1 MKHSVPHSLGKERA
15 QKVTRAAFDAY
26 TAKYTDYGARANW
39 VRDDRAEISF
49 AVKGM
54 SLKGHVDVTDRDIEY
69 DIEVP
74 FFLKPFQ
81 KMAMGRIEEEIAKW
95 IDKAKRGEVV

>member
-15 QKVTRAAFDAY
+15 QKVTRAAFEAY
-26 TAKYTDYGARANW
+26 AAKYTDYAARANW
-39 VRDDRAEISF
+39 VQDDRAEISF

-54 SLKGHVDVTDRDIEY
+54 SLKGEVEVTERAIVY

-81 KMAMGRIEEEIAKW
+81 KMAMSRIEEEIGKW
-95 IDKAKRGEVV
+95 IDKAKRGEVT

>member
-15 QKVTRAAFDAY
+15 QKVTRTAFEAY
-26 TAKYTDYGARANW
+26 TAKYTDYGATARW
-39 VRDDRAEISF
+39 LSDDRAEISF

-54 SLKGHVDVTDRDIEY
+54 NLKGLVAVAERTVEVEM
-69 DIEVP
+69 EVP

-81 KMAMGRIEEEIAKW
+81 KMAMGRIEEEIGKW
-95 IDKAKRGEVV
+95 IGKAERGEV

>member
-1 MKHSVPHSLGKERA
+1 MKHTVSHSLGKEKA

-26 TAKYTDYGARANW
+26 VAKFTEYGAKAHW
-39 VRDDRAEISF
+39 TGDDRAEISF

-54 SLKGHVDVTDRDIEY
+54 SLKGLVAVAEREIAIDM
-69 DIEVP
+69 EVP

-81 KMAMGRIEEEIAKW
+81 KVAMTKIDEEIGKW
-95 IDKAKRGEVV
+95 IGKSERGEI

>member
-26 TAKYTDYGARANW
+26 IAKYTDYGASARW
-39 VRDDRAEISF
+39 LSDDRAEISF

-54 SLKGHVDVTDRDIEY
+54 SLKGLVAVGERTVDVDM
-69 DIEVP
+69 EVP

-81 KMAMGRIEEEIAKW
+81 KVAMSRIEEEIGKW
-95 IDKAKRGEVV
+95 LKKAETGEV